1 MRECLLALRSNCMQT
16 LEGTIVE
23 KEGGLRASF
32 QGTERPYVRATIARP
47 DAPEVMR
54 QARIYDVEE
63 LPQQVG
69 EQITLEVL
77 RVTTDRKTGTV
88 WFDCKLPDDW
98 GRA

>member
-1 MRECLLALRSNCMQT
+1 MQT

-23 KEGGLRASF
+23 KETGLRASF
-32 QGTERPYVRATIARP
+32 QGTERPYVRATIARV

-54 QARIYDVEE
+54 HARIYDVEDI
-63 LPQQVG
+63 PQQVG

-88 WFDCKLPDDW
+88 WFDCTLA
-98 GRA
+98 GG

>member
-1 MRECLLALRSNCMQT
+1 MQT

-23 KEGGLRASF
+23 KETGLRASF
-32 QGTERPYVRATIARP
+32 QGTERPYVRATIARV

-54 QARIYDVEE
+54 HARIYDVEDIA
-63 LPQQVG
+63 QQVG

-88 WFDCKLPDDW
+88 WFDCKIA
-98 GRA
+98 GE

>member
-1 MRECLLALRSNCMQT
+1 MTPAIPMRMRCWIGGLRWRAARDTIRSDVSAFQPLARRCNRVLLALRSNCMQT

-32 QGTERPYVRATIARP
+32 QGTERPYVRATIARL

-63 LPQQVG
+63 
-69 EQITLEVL
+69 
-77 RVTTDRKTGTV
+77 
-88 WFDCKLPDDW
+88 
-98 GRA
+98 

>member
-1 MRECLLALRSNCMQT
+1 MQT

-32 QGTERPYVRATIARP
+32 QGTERPYVRGTIARLEG
-47 DAPEVMR
+47 PEVMR
-54 QARIYDVEE
+54 QARIYDVENIS
-63 LPQQVG
+63 QQVG

-88 WFDCKLPDDW
+88 WFDCKLL
-98 GRA
+98 

>member
-1 MRECLLALRSNCMQT
+1 MRECLLALRRDRMQT

-32 QGTERPYVRATIARP
+32 QGTERPYVRATIARL

-88 WFDCKLPDDW
+88 WFDCKLL
-98 GRA
+98 

>member
-1 MRECLLALRSNCMQT
+1 MHECLLALRRDRMQT

-32 QGTERPYVRATIARP
+32 QGTERPYVRATIARL

-54 QARIYDVEE
+54 QARIYDVENIS
-63 LPQQVG
+63 QQVG

-88 WFDCKLPDDW
+88 WFDCKLL
-98 GRA
+98 

>member
-1 MRECLLALRSNCMQT
+1 MPTQT

-23 KEGGLRASF
+23 KETGLRASF
-32 QGTERPYVRATIARP
+32 QGTERPYVRVTVARL

-54 QARIYDVEE
+54 HARIYDVEE
-63 LPQQVG
+63 IPQQVG

-88 WFDCKLPDDW
+88 WFDCKLPGD
-98 GRA
+98 